1 MNDRK
6 WKLGDDL
13 IASDSLLD
21 GVTFDDLILAVRCN
35 CQVIDRAA
43 VYSTLNEILAIRRQE
58 MRYLLEN
65 NMEAIIEMAKIG
77 RGGAENDSV

>member
-1 MNDRK
+1 MNERK

-13 IASDSLLD
+13 ITSDSLLD

-43 VYSTLNEILAIRRQE
+43 VYSALNEILAIHRQD

-65 NMEAIIEMAKIG
+65 NWERLGERPA
-77 RGGAENDSV
+77 D